1 MSVVEA
7 VFEDFGVCFE
17 QVGFLGKLVCEEM
30 LCFVQLAVEKPTD
43 KPQGKHIFA
52 PRHRFHIHTEALQ
65 TLHCKRRKRYGDN
78 LYRVFE
84 AQFHKRVVGSESRF
98 FEIFFTERVGIVY
111 DDTQRF
117 QNVFIHLQG
126 SGVHHHQ
133 HICVVAGGIDTR
145 TDIHLKSRHTRHRTL
160 WSTYLCG
167 IIGEGSNLVAE
178 YSRQAREKRARK
190 LHSIAGVARKA
201 YYNAVKFFHLI
212 FIHSDIYF

>member
-17 QVGFLGKLVCEEM
+17 QVGFLGKLVCKEM

-52 PRHRFHIHTEALQ
+52 SRHRFHIHTEALQ

-84 AQFHKRVVGSESRF
+84 AQLHKRIVGSESGF

-117 QNVFIHLQG
+117 
-126 SGVHHHQ
+126 
-133 HICVVAGGIDTR
+133 
-145 TDIHLKSRHTRHRTL
+145 
-160 WSTYLCG
+160 
-167 IIGEGSNLVAE
+167 
-178 YSRQAREKRARK
+178 
-190 LHSIAGVARKA
+190 
-201 YYNAVKFFHLI
+201 
-212 FIHSDIYF
+212 